1 MDVFF
6 LLTVNLFNIRQK
18 TMYKKNL
25 KFLVMSK
32 DMAKSLVAAALMVAF
47 STPVAANT
55 ATGSRSA
62 SGAFSKQADGIV
74 MRTGADGSNNWG
86 AMQGVKGLEDLI
98 GKTEAEI
105 KNAALTPGSTLSD
118 AEPDKVFFLYNV
130 KTGKFLN
137 AGGYW
142 GTHVSLKDYPLS
154 LWAET
159 HTYKLPSSSTT
170 QTLIDFIQNMET
182 GQGKY
187 LGWVGKDGGTGTDDG
202 VFIDRHQDENTHY
215 GWVFEP
221 LKNDTQNTY
230 KIYTYATNKPYSTL
244 IAKSTKY
251 YLCANGDETDQ
262 DKNCGAFSESYIE
275 SKNYDA
281 YSTWRVL
288 SMKQIYDLITEQSS
302 DNMTSALDLS
312 YRLDCPGF
320 SRGDKD
326 IKEKWKLSTFATG
339 TNATG
344 TKGGWRFGLEKLH
357 NTEKTLTGSGGS
369 GESTDLDKYDF
380 NGLSS
385 SNPYTFDKI
394 TYTGKEDYERRL
406 GKYFCA
412 DAKNLRGVI
421 YQDVD
426 IKAPGSYIIE
436 CKGYSTTKKAKI
448 FATWLD
454 KEGKEDKASLHQN
467 VLNQVSYMPK
477 TEQVLLHVNEQNMD
491 YAGKN
496 FYGQRKYINTVLVQ
510 VPDIT
515 PKPSDGNYGTIR
527 FGLIIGDN
535 QDDTDVHDV
544 KNEWTVFDD
553 FRLLYASD
561 DNGVD
566 LILDEDRDNLSY
578 LKDCDITYKNRVLH
592 LNKTFTKDK
601 WNSFVLPVSLKR
613 DQFRQA
619 FGANARLAKLSG
631 LTSSEI
637 QFKTIDM
644 DGMADNVDVLDAY
657 TPYIIFP
664 TKIHDT
670 DKTKVSPAYKA
681 SLTKRNGESTPVVIK
696 ANHYDIPN
704 VTFKTDDANKNDLS
718 QMNTDTWVSD
728 VTTTV
733 ENSNGSMK
741 AYGTFARTFGQ
752 NVTQN
757 VTDEKAD
764 DYGVYKFTDHYIIS
778 KRDDLKGS
786 YFFDKGNLYYSS
798 ERVRGLR
805 GFSCWFK
812 PVNSSSATTKLNLY
826 IDGVANG
833 TTGIDD
839 VAFGDEEPIGKAAK
853 GIYNMNGQLVSNGSD
868 TTNLP
873 AGMYI
878 VNGKKCV
885 VK

>member
-1 MDVFF
+1 
-6 LLTVNLFNIRQK
+6 
-18 TMYKKNL
+18 
-25 KFLVMSK
+25 MSK

-74 MRTGADGSNNWG
+74 MPTAADGSNNFG
-86 AMQGVKGLEDLI
+86 AMQGVKGLEDLK
-98 GKTEAEI
+98 GKTEAQI
-105 KNAALTPGSTLSD
+105 INAAVTSDEGLSD
-118 AEPDKVFFLYNV
+118 ADPTKVFFLYNV

-154 LWAET
+154 LWAKKNN
-159 HTYKLPSSSTT
+159 YKLPSSSTT
-170 QTLIDFIQNMET
+170 QTLIDFIQNLET

-230 KIYTYATNKPYSTL
+230 KIYTYATKKPYSTL

-275 SKNYDA
+275 SNNYDA

-326 IKEKWKLSTFATG
+326 ITVWNVSNFPK
-339 TNATG
+339 G
-344 TKGGWRFGLEKLH
+344 TKGGWRFGLEKLY
-357 NTEKTLTGSGGS
+357 NTDNTLTGSG
-369 GESTDLDKYDF
+369 ESTELDKYDF

-385 SNPYTFDKI
+385 STPYTFEKSEYKDK
-394 TYTGKEDYERRL
+394 DNYERHL

-421 YQDVD
+421 YQDVV

-436 CKGYSTTKKAKI
+436 CKGYSTTPKAKI
-448 FATWLD
+448 FASWFD
-454 KEGKEDKASLHQN
+454 KKGGTEDKALLHQN
-467 VLNQVSYMPK
+467 VFNQVSYMSK
-477 TEQVLLHVNEQNMD
+477 AEQEKLHVSEQNMD

-510 VPDIT
+510 VPDT
-515 PKPSDGNYGTIR
+515 KKQSDGNYGIIR
-527 FGLIIGDN
+527 FGLIIGDDQN
-535 QDDTDVHDV
+535 DTKVDAAA
-544 KNEWTVFDD
+544 NEWTVFDD

-561 DNGVD
+561 DNGTD
-566 LILDEDRDNLSY
+566 LILDEDRDNLDY
-578 LKDCDITYKNRVLH
+578 LVNCSNTYKNTVLH
-592 LNKTFTKDK
+592 LNKTFKKDK

-619 FGANARLAKLSG
+619 FGANARLAKLHA

-637 QFKTIDM
+637 QFQTVDM
-644 DGMADNVDVLDAY
+644 DVNDNAVVLDAY

-664 TKIHDT
+664 TKIHT
-670 DKTKVSPAYKA
+670 DETKASPAYKA
-681 SLTKRNGESTPVVIK
+681 TLRSTNGESGKEEVLIK

-704 VTFKTDDANKNDLS
+704 VTFKTNNENKNDLS
-718 QMNTDTWVSD
+718 QMDTKTWVSN
-728 VTTTV
+728 VTTEV
-733 ENSNGSMK
+733 ANSNGTMK

-752 NVTQN
+752 KATQN
-757 VTDEKAD
+757 VTDEKAA
-764 DYGVYKFTDHYIIS
+764 DYGVYKFDDRNIIS
-778 KRDDLKGS
+778 GRDDLKDCF
-786 YFFDKGNLYYSS
+786 FFDNGNLYCSH
-798 ERVRGLR
+798 ERKRGLR

-812 PVNSSSATTKLNLY
+812 PVNGSSGTGTKLNLY

-839 VAFGDEEPIGKAAK
+839 VAFGDEEPTGKAAK

>member
-1 MDVFF
+1 MCFPSNCEF
-6 LLTVNLFNIRQK
+6 IQHKTK

-74 MRTGADGSNNWG
+74 MRTDDGSNGSNNALGG
-86 AMQGVKGLEDLI
+86 AIGIEYLE

-105 KNAALTPGSTLSD
+105 KAAAVTSDTNLSD
-118 AEPDKVFFLYNV
+118 VDQNKVFFLYNV

-154 LWAET
+154 LWAKT
-159 HTYKLPSSSTT
+159 NTYGT
-170 QTLIDFIQNMET
+170 QTLIDFIQNLET
-182 GQGKY
+182 GVGQY
-187 LGWVGKDGGTGTDDG
+187 LGWMRGSDTDEG
-202 VFIDRHQDENTHY
+202 VFIDRKQDEVTHY
-215 GWVFEP
+215 GWGFEP
-221 LKNDTQNTY
+221 LKNDEKNTY
-230 KIYTYATNKPYSTL
+230 KIYTYVKNRPFSKA
-244 IAKSTKY
+244 TKY
-251 YLCANGDETDQ
+251 YLCANKGDIDQ
-262 DKNCGAFSESYIE
+262 DKNCEAFNESYIKTE
-275 SKNYDA
+275 NLTGYD
-281 YSTWRVL
+281 TWRVL
-288 SMKQIYDLITEQSS
+288 TMKQISDLLEENS
-302 DNMTSALDLS
+302 DYMTSALDLS

-326 IKEKWKLSTFATG
+326 IQKWKVSNFYTG
-339 TNATG
+339 TNG
-344 TKGGWRFGLEKLH
+344 EWRFGLEKLY
-357 NTEKTLTGSGGS
+357 NTHKTLTGT
-369 GESTDLDKYDF
+369 GESTKLNEYDK
-380 NGLSS
+380 NNLSS
-385 SNPYTFDKI
+385 STPYTFDGN
-394 TYTGKEDYERRL
+394 TYTELENYQRHL

-412 DAKNLRGVI
+412 DVKNMRGVI
-421 YQDVD
+421 YQDVV
-426 IKAPGSYIIE
+426 IKAPGSYLIE
-436 CKGYSTTKKAKI
+436 CKGYSTTTKAKI
-448 FATWLD
+448 FASWLD
-454 KEGKEDKASLHQN
+454 KDGNEDKALLHQN
-467 VLNQVSYMPK
+467 TLNQVSYMSK
-477 TEQVLLHVNEQNMD
+477 AEQDALHVSEQNMD

-510 VPDIT
+510 VPDPEI
-515 PKPSDGNYGTIR
+515 KPSDGNYGTIR
-527 FGLIIGDN
+527 FGLIIGDDQN
-535 QDDTDVHDV
+535 DKTVNEAD
-544 KNEWTVFDD
+544 KEWTVFDD
-553 FRLLYASD
+553 FRLLYAS
-561 DNGVD
+561 NEKSAD

-578 LKDCDITYKNRVLH
+578 LKDCSNTYKNTVLH

-619 FGANARLAKLSG
+619 FGANARLAKLHD

-637 QFKTIDM
+637 QFQTINM
-644 DGMADNVDVLDAY
+644 DAMTNNDVVLEAY

-664 TKIHDT
+664 TKIHT
-670 DKTKVSPAYKA
+670 DEAKASPAYKA
-681 SLTKRNGESTPVVIK
+681 SLTKTNGESKMQDVVIK

-704 VTFKTDDANKNDLS
+704 VTMAIGDNNQNDLTK
-718 QMNTDTWVSD
+718 MNTDTWVSD

-733 ENSNGSMK
+733 GNSNGSMV

-752 NVTQN
+752 KATQN
-757 VTDEKAD
+757 VTDEKAA
-764 DYGVYKFTDHYIIS
+764 DYGVYKFDDRKIIS
-778 KRDDLKGS
+778 GRDDLMYS
-786 YFFDKGNLYYSS
+786 YFFDQGNLYYSS
-798 ERVRGLR
+798 KRVRGLR

-833 TTGIDD
+833 TTGIDE
-839 VAFGDEEPIGKAAK
+839 VAFGDEEPTGKAAK

-885 VK
+885 VR

>member
-74 MRTGADGSNNWG
+74 MPTAADGTNGSKASG
-86 AMQGVKGLEDLI
+86 GLVGLEFLK
-98 GKTEAEI
+98 GKTEDEI
-105 KNAALTPGSTLSD
+105 KKAALKPGSKLND
-118 AEPDKVFFLYNV
+118 DYPDKVFFLYNV
-130 KTGKFLN
+130 KTRKFLN

-154 LWAET
+154 LWAKT
-159 HTYKLPSSSTT
+159 KTYNFKTGIFSTT
-170 QTLIDFIQNMET
+170 PQTLIDFIQNLET
-182 GQGKY
+182 GVGHY
-187 LGWVGKDGGTGTDDG
+187 LGWMSGSDTDEG
-202 VFIDRHQDENTHY
+202 VFIDRKQDEDTHY
-215 GWVFEP
+215 GWFFE
-221 LKNDTQNTY
+221 LQNDGKNTY
-230 KIYTYATNKPYSTL
+230 KIYTYATDSPSSST
-244 IAKSTKY
+244 TKY

-262 DKNCGAFSESYIE
+262 DKNCGAFSESYIKDK
-275 SKNYDA
+275 KNNLEGYD
-281 YSTWRVL
+281 TWRVL
-288 SMKQIYDLITEQSS
+288 SMKQISDLLKENS
-302 DNMTSALDLS
+302 DYMTSALDLS

-326 IKEKWKLSTFATG
+326 ITIWTVKNFATG
-339 TNATG
+339 TNG
-344 TKGGWRFGLEKLH
+344 EWRFGLEKLYNTH
-357 NTEKTLTGSGGS
+357 NTLTGT
-369 GESTDLDKYDF
+369 GESTKLNEYDK
-380 NGLSS
+380 NNLSS
-385 SNPYTFDKI
+385 STPYTFDGK
-394 TYTGKEDYERRL
+394 TYTELENYQRHL

-412 DAKNLRGVI
+412 DVKNMRGVI
-421 YQDVD
+421 YQDVV
-426 IKAPGSYIIE
+426 IKAPGSYLIE
-436 CKGYSTTKKAKI
+436 CKGYSTTTKAKI
-448 FATWLD
+448 FASWFD
-454 KEGKEDKASLHQN
+454 KDGKNEDKSLMHQN
-467 VLNQVSYMPK
+467 VLNQVSYMSK
-477 TEQVLLHVNEQNMD
+477 AEQEELHVSEQNMD

-496 FYGQRKYINTVLVQ
+496 FYGKRKYINTVLIQ
-510 VPDIT
+510 VPKT
-515 PKPSDGNYGTIR
+515 KEQADGSYGKIR
-527 FGLIIGDN
+527 FGLIIGNN
-535 QDDTDVHDV
+535 QNDKTVDAD
-544 KNEWTVFDD
+544 NEWTVFDD
-553 FRLLYASD
+553 FRLLYASND
-561 DNGVD
+561 KGKD
-566 LILDEDRDNLSY
+566 LILDEDRDNLDY
-578 LKDCDITYKNRVLH
+578 LKDCSSNTYKNTVLH

-637 QFKTIDM
+637 QFQTVDM
-644 DGMADNVDVLDAY
+644 DKNDNAEVLSAY

-681 SLTKRNGESTPVVIK
+681 TLTKTNGEQQEVVIK

-704 VTFKTDDANKNDLS
+704 VTFKTNNENKNDLS
-718 QMNTDTWVSD
+718 QMDTKTWVSN
-728 VTTTV
+728 VTTEV
-733 ENSNGSMK
+733 ANSNGTMK
-741 AYGTFARTFGQ
+741 AYGTFARTFGTKA
-752 NVTQN
+752 TQ
-757 VTDEKAD
+757 DEN
-764 DYGVYKFTDHYIIS
+764 GVYHFNDNYDIIEG
-778 KRDDLKGS
+778 RDNLKGC

-798 ERVRGLR
+798 ERKRGLR

-812 PVNSSSATTKLNLY
+812 PVNSSELTKLNLY

-833 TTGIDD
+833 TTGIDE
-839 VAFGDEEPIGKAAK
+839 VAFGDEEPTGKAAK

-885 VK
+885 VR

>member
-1 MDVFF
+1 
-6 LLTVNLFNIRQK
+6 
-18 TMYKKNL
+18 
-25 KFLVMSK
+25 MSK

-47 STPVAANT
+47 TTPVAANT

-74 MRTGADGSNNWG
+74 MRTGADGTDILG
-86 AMQGVKGLEDLI
+86 GMQGAIGIEYLDGMSEDYIKGAV
-98 GKTEAEI
+98 T
-105 KNAALTPGSTLSD
+105 TGSTLSD
-118 AEPDKVFFLYNV
+118 ADPDKVFFLYNV

-154 LWAET
+154 LWVKT
-159 HTYKLPSSSTT
+159 NTYRFFTGSIRYTT
-170 QTLIDFIQNMET
+170 QTLIDFIQNLET
-182 GQGKY
+182 GQGQY
-187 LGWVGKDGGTGTDDG
+187 LGWMNGSNPNTDNG
-202 VFIDRHQDENTHY
+202 VFIDRNQNESTHY

-221 LKNDTQNTY
+221 QNDGKNTY
-230 KIYTYATNKPYSTL
+230 KIYTYAT
-244 IAKSTKY
+244 KSPSSSDTPY
-251 YLCANGDETDQ
+251 YLCANGAETDQ
-262 DKNCGAFSESYIE
+262 DKNCGAFSDSYITTNKLDE
-275 SKNYDA
+275 

-288 SMKQIYDLITEQSS
+288 TMKQISDLLEANS
-302 DNMTSALDLS
+302 DYMTSALDLS

-326 IKEKWKLSTFATG
+326 ITKWKVSTF
-339 TNATG
+339 ATG
-344 TKGGWRFGLEKLH
+344 TKGGWRFGLDKLH
-357 NTEKTLTGSGGS
+357 NTHKTLTGS
-369 GESTDLDKYDF
+369 GESTDLDNFDVTD
-380 NGLSS
+380 LSS
-385 SNPYTFDKI
+385 SYIFDGREYKNQ
-394 TYTGKEDYERRL
+394 KADYERHL

-412 DAKNLRGVI
+412 DAKNMRCVI
-421 YQDVD
+421 YQDVV
-426 IKAPGSYIIE
+426 IKAPGSYLIE
-436 CKGYSTTKKAKI
+436 CKGYSTTPKAKI
-448 FATWLD
+448 FASWFD
-454 KEGKEDKASLHQN
+454 KDGKNEDKSLMHQN
-467 VLNQVSYMPK
+467 VLNQVSYMSK
-477 TEQVLLHVNEQNMD
+477 AEQEELHVSEQNMD

-496 FYGQRKYINTVLVQ
+496 FYGKRKYINTVLIQ
-510 VPDIT
+510 VPKDKIQ
-515 PKPSDGNYGTIR
+515 SDGSYGTIR
-527 FGLIIGDN
+527 FGLIIGADQN
-535 QDDTDVHDV
+535 DTKVDAA
-544 KNEWTVFDD
+544 NEWTVFDD

-561 DNGVD
+561 DKSAD
-566 LILDEDRDNLSY
+566 LILDEDRDNLDY
-578 LKDCDITYKNRVLH
+578 LKDCSSNTYKNTVLH

-637 QFKTIDM
+637 QFQTVDM
-644 DGMADNVDVLDAY
+644 DKNDNAEVLSAY

-681 SLTKRNGESTPVVIK
+681 TLTKTNGKQQDVVIK

-704 VTFKTDDANKNDLS
+704 VTFKTNNENKNDLS
-718 QMNTDTWVSD
+718 KMHTDTWVSD

-733 ENSNGSMK
+733 GNSNGSMK
-741 AYGTFARTFGQ
+741 AYGTFARTFGTSH
-752 NVTQN
+752 TQN
-757 VTDEKAD
+757 TTNADAD
-764 DYGVYKFTDHYIIS
+764 DYGVYKFDDRKIIS
-778 KRDDLKGS
+778 GRDDLIGS
-786 YFFDKGNLYYSS
+786 YFFDQGNLYYSS
-798 ERVRGLR
+798 KNRVRGLR

-812 PVNSSSATTKLNLY
+812 PVNSSEPTKLNLY

-833 TTGIDD
+833 TTGIDE
-839 VAFGDEEPIGKAAK
+839 VAFGDEEPTGKAAK

-885 VK
+885 VR

>member
-1 MDVFF
+1 MNWMYFS
-6 LLTVNLFNIRQK
+6 TPTANLFNIKQK

-25 KFLVMSK
+25 KFWVMSK

-74 MRTGADGSNNWG
+74 MRTGAGGSDIVG
-86 AMQGVKGLEDLI
+86 GMQGVKGLEDLV
-98 GKTEAEI
+98 GKTEDEI
-105 KNAALTPGSTLSD
+105 KKAALEPDEGLSD
-118 AEPDKVFFLYNV
+118 ADQNKVFFLYNV

-154 LWAET
+154 LWAEKN
-159 HTYKLPSSSTT
+159 TYKFYGTFTYTS
-170 QTLIDFIQNMET
+170 QTLIDFKQNMET
-182 GQGKY
+182 GQGQY
-187 LGWVGKDGGTGTDDG
+187 LGWMDGATDLDDG
-202 VFIDRHQDENTHY
+202 VFIDRNLTDGTHY
-215 GWVFEP
+215 GWVFE
-221 LKNDTQNTY
+221 LQDVKQNTY
-230 KIYTYATNKPYSTL
+230 KIYTYATNKPKSS
-244 IAKSTKY
+244 STKY

-262 DKNCGAFSESYIE
+262 DKNCGAFDLQNNNKLE
-275 SKNYDA
+275 A

-302 DNMTSALDLS
+302 DYMTSALDLS

-326 IKEKWKLSTFATG
+326 ITVWNVSNFATG
-339 TNATG
+339 TN
-344 TKGGWRFGLEKLH
+344 GGWRFGLEKLH
-357 NTEKTLTGSGGS
+357 NTHKKLTGSG
-369 GESTDLDKYDF
+369 ELDNYDVTDLK
-380 NGLSS
+380 SS
-385 SNPYTFDKI
+385 YTFDGREYKNQ
-394 TYTGKEDYERRL
+394 KEDYERHL

-421 YQDVD
+421 YQDVV

-436 CKGYSTTKKAKI
+436 CKGYSTTTKAKI
-448 FATWLD
+448 FASWFD
-454 KEGKEDKASLHQN
+454 KKGGTEDKALLHQN
-467 VLNQVSYMPK
+467 VLNQVSYMSK
-477 TEQVLLHVNEQNMD
+477 AEQDLLHVSEQNMD

-510 VPDIT
+510 VPKDKIQ
-515 PKPSDGNYGTIR
+515 PDGSYGTIR
-527 FGLIIGDN
+527 FGLIIGKD
-535 QDDTDVHDV
+535 QYDTSVDIV

-561 DNGVD
+561 DNGTD

-578 LKDCDITYKNRVLH
+578 LKYCDNTYKNTVLH
-592 LNKTFTKDK
+592 LNKTFVRDK
-601 WNSFVLPVSLKR
+601 WNSFVLPVELNR

-619 FGANARLAKLSG
+619 FGANARLAKLHA

-637 QFKTIDM
+637 QFQTVDM
-644 DGMADNVDVLDAY
+644 DVNDNAVVLDAY

-664 TKIHDT
+664 TKIHT
-670 DKTKVSPAYKA
+670 DETKASPAYKA
-681 SLTKRNGESTPVVIK
+681 TLRSTNGESGKEEVLIK

-704 VTFKTDDANKNDLS
+704 VTFKTNSANVNDLTN
-718 QMNTDTWVSD
+718 MNTDTWVS
-728 VTTTV
+728 TTKGYSTD
-733 ENSNGSMK
+733 GSMV
-741 AYGTFARTFGQ
+741 AYGTFARTFGT
-752 NVTQN
+752 NATQ
-757 VTDEKAD
+757 DEN
-764 DYGVYKFTDHYIIS
+764 GVYNFNNNYDIIGG
-778 KRDDLKGS
+778 RDNLIGC
-786 YFFDKGNLYYSS
+786 YFFDRGNLYYSS
-798 ERVRGLR
+798 KDRVRGLR

-812 PVNSSSATTKLNLY
+812 PVDSSEHTKLNLY

-833 TTGIDD
+833 TTGIDE
-839 VAFGDEEPIGKAAK
+839 VAFGDEEPTGKATK

-885 VK
+885 VR

>member
-1 MDVFF
+1 
-6 LLTVNLFNIRQK
+6 
-18 TMYKKNL
+18 MYKKNL

-62 SGAFSKQADGIV
+62 SGAFSKQTDGIV
-74 MRTGADGSNNWG
+74 MPTGTDGSNGSNN
-86 AMQGVKGLEDLI
+86 ALGLEYLPGI
-98 GKTEAEI
+98 AEEDI
-105 KNAALTPGSTLSD
+105 KKAAVTSDEGLSD
-118 AEPDKVFFLYNV
+118 ADPTKVFFLYNV

-154 LWAET
+154 LWAKKNN
-159 HTYKLPSSSTT
+159 YKLPSSSTT
-170 QTLIDFIQNMET
+170 QTLIDFIQNLET

-202 VFIDRHQDENTHY
+202 VFIDRLQDENTHY

-230 KIYTYATNKPYSTL
+230 KIYTYATKKPYSTL

-275 SKNYDA
+275 SNNYDA

-326 IKEKWKLSTFATG
+326 ITVWNVSNFPK
-339 TNATG
+339 G
-344 TKGGWRFGLEKLH
+344 TKGGWRFGLEKLY
-357 NTEKTLTGSGGS
+357 NTDNTLTGSG
-369 GESTDLDKYDF
+369 ESTELDKYDF

-385 SNPYTFDKI
+385 STPYTFEKSEYKDK
-394 TYTGKEDYERRL
+394 DNYERHL

-412 DAKNLRGVI
+412 DVKNKRGVI
-421 YQDVD
+421 YQDVV

-436 CKGYSTTKKAKI
+436 CKGYSTTPKAKI
-448 FATWLD
+448 FASWFD
-454 KEGKEDKASLHQN
+454 KKGGTEDKALLHQN
-467 VLNQVSYMPK
+467 VFNQVSYMSK
-477 TEQVLLHVNEQNMD
+477 AEQEKLHVSEQNMD

-510 VPDIT
+510 VPDT
-515 PKPSDGNYGTIR
+515 KKQSDGNYGIIR
-527 FGLIIGDN
+527 FGLIIGDDQN
-535 QDDTDVHDV
+535 DTKVDAAD
-544 KNEWTVFDD
+544 KEWTVFDD

-561 DNGVD
+561 DKSAD
-566 LILDEDRDNLSY
+566 LILDEDRDNLDY
-578 LKDCDITYKNRVLH
+578 LKDCSNTYKNTVLH
-592 LNKTFTKDK
+592 LNKTFTKEK

-637 QFKTIDM
+637 QFETVNM
-644 DGMADNVDVLDAY
+644 DAMTDNGEVLSAY

-664 TKIHDT
+664 TKIHT
-670 DKTKVSPAYKA
+670 DNTKASPAYKA
-681 SLTKRNGESTPVVIK
+681 TLRYRNAPSETQDVVVK

-704 VTFKTDDANKNDLS
+704 VTFKTNSANENDLS
-718 QMNTDTWVSD
+718 EMNTDDKTWTMKKVFS
-728 VTTTV
+728 VTGDGTM
-733 ENSNGSMK
+733 E
-741 AYGTFARTFGQ
+741 AHGTFARTFGTSH
-752 NVTQN
+752 TQN
-757 VTDEKAD
+757 TTNAD
-764 DYGVYKFTDHYIIS
+764 AADYGVYKFDDRDIIS
-778 KRDDLKGS
+778 GRDDLKGS

-798 ERVRGLR
+798 KRVRGLR

-812 PVNSSSATTKLNLY
+812 PVASSVSNKLNLY

-839 VAFGDEEPIGKAAK
+839 VAFGDEEPTGKAAK

>member
-1 MDVFF
+1 
-6 LLTVNLFNIRQK
+6 
-18 TMYKKNL
+18 
-25 KFLVMSK
+25 MSK

-62 SGAFSKQADGIV
+62 SGAFSKQDDGIV
-74 MRTGADGSNNWG
+74 MPTAADGSNNFG
-86 AMQGVKGLEDLI
+86 AIQGVKGLEDLK
-98 GKTEAEI
+98 GKTVEEI
-105 KNAALTPGSTLSD
+105 KNAALEPDEGLSD
-118 AEPDKVFFLYNV
+118 ADQNKVFFLYNV

-154 LWAET
+154 LWAVKNTKTNQIEF
-159 HTYKLPSSSTT
+159 K
-170 QTLIDFIQNMET
+170 QNMET
-182 GQGKY
+182 GQGQY
-187 LGWVGKDGGTGTDDG
+187 LGWMDGSKDYDDG
-202 VFIDRHQDENTHY
+202 VFIDRNLTDGTHY
-215 GWVFEP
+215 GWGFE
-221 LKNDTQNTY
+221 LQDNGKYTY
-230 KIYTYATNKPYSTL
+230 KIYTYKKNRPISS
-244 IAKSTKY
+244 STKY
-251 YLCANGDETDQ
+251 YLCANGDDTDQ
-262 DKNCGAFSESYIE
+262 DKNCEAYSDADIKK
-275 SKNYDA
+275 KNIGD

-288 SMKQIYDLITEQSS
+288 SMQQIYDLITTQSS

-326 IKEKWKLSTFATG
+326 ITVWKVSNFPK
-339 TNATG
+339 G
-344 TKGGWRFGLEKLH
+344 TKGGWRFGLEHLY
-357 NTEKTLTGSGGS
+357 NTDNTLTGSG
-369 GESTDLDKYDF
+369 ESSELHKYDV
-380 NGLSS
+380 NNLSS
-385 SNPYTFDKI
+385 SNYTFEGTKYTDK
-394 TYTGKEDYERRL
+394 DNYERHL

-412 DAKNLRGVI
+412 DVKNKRGVI
-421 YQDVD
+421 YQDVV

-436 CKGYSTTKKAKI
+436 CKGYSTTTKAKI
-448 FATWLD
+448 FASWFD
-454 KEGKEDKASLHQN
+454 KDGKNEDKSLMHQN
-467 VLNQVSYMPK
+467 VLNQVSYMSK
-477 TEQVLLHVNEQNMD
+477 AEQEELHVSEQNMD

-496 FYGQRKYINTVLVQ
+496 FYGKRKYINTVLIQ
-510 VPDIT
+510 VPET
-515 PKPSDGNYGTIR
+515 KKQADGSYGKIR
-527 FGLIIGDN
+527 FGLIIGDDQN
-535 QDDTDVHDV
+535 DTKVDAA
-544 KNEWTVFDD
+544 NEWTVFDD

-561 DNGVD
+561 DKSAD
-566 LILDEDRDNLSY
+566 LILDEDRDNLDY
-578 LKDCDITYKNRVLH
+578 LKDCSNTYKNTVLH

-637 QFKTIDM
+637 QFQTVNMDAPDM
-644 DGMADNVDVLDAY
+644 TDNAEVLTAY

-664 TKIHDT
+664 TKIHT
-670 DKTKVSPAYKA
+670 DNTKASPAYKA
-681 SLTKRNGESTPVVIK
+681 TLRYRNAPSETQDVVVK

-704 VTFKTDDANKNDLS
+704 VTFNTNSANENDLS
-718 QMNTDTWVSD
+718 NMNTDDKTWTMKKVFS
-728 VTTTV
+728 VTGDGTM
-733 ENSNGSMK
+733 E
-741 AYGTFARTFGQ
+741 AHGTFARTFGQ
-752 NVTQN
+752 DVTQI
-757 VTDEKAD
+757 TDENDK
-764 DYGVYKFTDHYIIS
+764 DYGAYVFKDRKIIS
-778 KRDDLKGS
+778 GRDDLIGS

-798 ERVRGLR
+798 KRVRGLR

-812 PVNSSSATTKLNLY
+812 PVDNPSSVHKLNLY

-839 VAFGDEEPIGKAAK
+839 VAFGDEEPTGKAAK

-885 VK
+885 VR

>member
-1 MDVFF
+1 
-6 LLTVNLFNIRQK
+6 
-18 TMYKKNL
+18 MYKKNL

-74 MRTGADGSNNWG
+74 MRTAADGSNNFG
-86 AMQGVKGLEDLI
+86 AMQGVKGLEDLK
-98 GKTEAEI
+98 GKTEAQI
-105 KNAALTPGSTLSD
+105 INAAVTSDEGLSD
-118 AEPDKVFFLYNV
+118 ADPTKVFFLYNV

-154 LWAET
+154 LWAKKNN
-159 HTYKLPSSSTT
+159 YKLPSSSTT
-170 QTLIDFIQNMET
+170 QTLIDFIQNLET

-230 KIYTYATNKPYSTL
+230 KIYTYATKKPYSTS

-275 SKNYDA
+275 SNNYDA

-326 IKEKWKLSTFATG
+326 ITVWNVSNFPK
-339 TNATG
+339 G
-344 TKGGWRFGLEKLH
+344 TKGGWRFGLEKLY
-357 NTEKTLTGSGGS
+357 NTDNTLTGS
-369 GESTDLDKYDF
+369 GESTDLDNYDV
-380 NGLSS
+380 NGLKNS
-385 SNPYTFDKI
+385 PYTFEGTTYKDK
-394 TYTGKEDYERRL
+394 DNYERHL

-421 YQDVD
+421 YQDVV

-436 CKGYSTTKKAKI
+436 CKGYSTTTKAKI
-448 FATWLD
+448 FASWFD
-454 KEGKEDKASLHQN
+454 KDGENEDNSLMHQS
-467 VLNQVSYMPK
+467 VLNQVSYMSK
-477 TEQVLLHVNEQNMD
+477 AEQAELHVSEQNMD

-496 FYGQRKYINTVLVQ
+496 FYGKRKYINTVLVQ
-510 VPDIT
+510 VPDTKIQE
-515 PKPSDGNYGTIR
+515 DGSYGIIR
-527 FGLIIGDN
+527 FGLIIGDDQN
-535 QDDTDVHDV
+535 DTKVDAA
-544 KNEWTVFDD
+544 NEWTVFDD

-561 DNGVD
+561 DKSAD
-566 LILDEDRDNLSY
+566 LILDEDRDNLDY
-578 LKDCDITYKNRVLH
+578 LKDCSNTYKNTVLH

-637 QFKTIDM
+637 QFQTVNMDAPDM
-644 DGMADNVDVLDAY
+644 TDNAEVLTAY

-664 TKIHDT
+664 TKIHT
-670 DKTKVSPAYKA
+670 DNTKASPAYKA
-681 SLTKRNGESTPVVIK
+681 TLRYRNAPSETQDVVVK

-704 VTFKTDDANKNDLS
+704 VTFNTNSANENDLS
-718 QMNTDTWVSD
+718 NMNTDDKTWTMKKVFS
-728 VTTTV
+728 VTGDGTM
-733 ENSNGSMK
+733 E
-741 AYGTFARTFGQ
+741 AHGTFARTFGQ
-752 NVTQN
+752 DVTQN
-757 VTDEKAD
+757 VTDEKAV
-764 DYGVYKFTDHYIIS
+764 DYGVYEFNDHKIIDG
-778 KRDDLKGS
+778 RDNLIGC
-786 YFFDKGNLYYSS
+786 YFFDRGNLYYSS
-798 ERVRGLR
+798 KDRVRGLR

-812 PVNSSSATTKLNLY
+812 PVAPSSSANKLNLY

-839 VAFGDEEPIGKAAK
+839 VAFGDEEPTGKAAK

-885 VK
+885 VR

>member
-1 MDVFF
+1 
-6 LLTVNLFNIRQK
+6 
-18 TMYKKNL
+18 
-25 KFLVMSK
+25 MSK
-32 DMAKSLVAAALMVAF
+32 DMAKSLIAAALMVAF

-74 MRTGADGSNNWG
+74 MRTGADGSNGSNNALG
-86 AMQGVKGLEDLI
+86 AIGLEYLV
-98 GKTEAEI
+98 GKTEDQI
-105 KNAALTPGSTLSD
+105 KNAALKPGSELND
-118 AEPDKVFFLYNV
+118 NKPDEVFFLYNV

-159 HTYKLPSSSTT
+159 HDYKFSTGIFSSSIT
-170 QTLIDFIQNMET
+170 QTLIDFIQNLET
-182 GQGKY
+182 GQDKY

-202 VFIDRHQDENTHY
+202 VFIDRHQGEKTHC
-215 GWVFEP
+215 GWVFVP
-221 LKNDTQNTY
+221 LNDEQHTY
-230 KIYTYATNKPYSTL
+230 KIYTYATKTPSSSSKNP
-244 IAKSTKY
+244 STKY

-262 DKNCGAFSESYIE
+262 DKNCGAFSESYIKDK
-275 SKNYDA
+275 KNNLEGYD
-281 YSTWRVL
+281 TWRVL
-288 SMKQIYDLITEQSS
+288 SMKQISDLLAENS
-302 DNMTSALDLS
+302 DYMTSALDLS

-326 IKEKWKLSTFATG
+326 IKKWKVSTF
-339 TNATG
+339 ATG
-344 TKGGWRFGLEKLH
+344 TKGGWRFGLEHLH
-357 NTEKTLTGSGGS
+357 NKENTLKESADATELYDYDVKDLPSKTP
-369 GESTDLDKYDF
+369 Y
-380 NGLSS
+380 
-385 SNPYTFDKI
+385 YTFEGSEYKDK
-394 TYTGKEDYERRL
+394 DNYERHL

-421 YQDVD
+421 YQEVK

-454 KEGKEDKASLHQN
+454 KEGNEDNASLHQN
-467 VLNQVSYMPK
+467 VLNQVSDMPK
-477 TEQVLLHVNEQNMD
+477 LEQEALHVNEQNMD

-496 FYGQRKYINTVLVQ
+496 FYGKRKYINTVLVQ
-510 VPDIT
+510 VPEN
-515 PKPSDGNYGTIR
+515 KDGNYGTIR

-535 QDDTDVHDV
+535 KDDKDVDKAV
-544 KNEWTVFDD
+544 NEWTVFDD

-561 DNGVD
+561 DKSAD

-592 LNKTFTKDK
+592 LNKTFVQDK
-601 WNSFVLPVSLKR
+601 WNSFVLPVSLNSY
-613 DQFRQA
+613 QVRQA
-619 FGANARLAKLSG
+619 FGADTRLAKLSH

-637 QFKTIDM
+637 QFQTIDM
-644 DGMADNVDVLDAY
+644 DDPDNDPVLEAY

-664 TKIHDT
+664 SKIDT
-670 DKTKVSPAYKA
+670 NVSPAYTA
-681 SLTKRNGESTPVVIK
+681 SLSSTNGESKPQEVVIK

-704 VTFKTDDANKNDLS
+704 VTFKTNDENKNDLS
-718 QMNTDTWVSD
+718 KMDSKWVST
-728 VTTTV
+728 VTTKVKGTD
-733 ENSNGSMK
+733 GSME
-741 AYGTFARTFGQ
+741 AYGTFARTFGTAA
-752 NVTQN
+752 TQDKN
-757 VTDEKAD
+757 
-764 DYGVYKFTDHYIIS
+764 GVYNFNNNYDIIGG
-778 KRDDLKGS
+778 RDNLIGC
-786 YFFDKGNLYYSS
+786 YFFDKGNLYRSDS
-798 ERVRGLR
+798 RPRGLR

-812 PVNSSSATTKLNLY
+812 PVNGSSGTGTKVNLY

-833 TTGIDD
+833 TTGIDE
-839 VAFGDEEPIGKAAK
+839 VAFGDEEPTGKATK

-885 VK
+885 VR

>member
-1 MDVFF
+1 
-6 LLTVNLFNIRQK
+6 
-18 TMYKKNL
+18 
-25 KFLVMSK
+25 MSK

-55 ATGSRSA
+55 ATGSCSA
-62 SGAFSKQADGIV
+62 SGAFSKQDDGIV
-74 MRTGADGSNNWG
+74 MRTGADGSNNFG
-86 AMQGVKGLEDLI
+86 AMQGVKGLEDLV
-98 GKTEAEI
+98 GKTEDEI
-105 KNAALTPGSTLSD
+105 KNAALESGSTLSD
-118 AEPDKVFFLYNV
+118 ADPDKVFFLYNV

-154 LWAET
+154 LWAEK
-159 HTYKLPSSSTT
+159 HDYKLPSSSST
-170 QTLIDFIQNMET
+170 QTLIDFIQNLET
-182 GQGKY
+182 GQDKY

-202 VFIDRHQDENTHY
+202 VFIDRHQDESTHY

-230 KIYTYATNKPYSTL
+230 KIYTYAAKKPYSTL

-275 SKNYDA
+275 SNNYDA

-326 IKEKWKLSTFATG
+326 ITVWKVRNFSTG
-339 TNATG
+339 TN
-344 TKGGWRFGLEKLH
+344 GGWRFGLEKLYNTH
-357 NTEKTLTGSGGS
+357 NTLTET
-369 GESTDLDKYDF
+369 GESSLDKYDK
-380 NGLSS
+380 NNLSS
-385 SNPYTFDKI
+385 STPYTFDDK
-394 TYTGKEDYERRL
+394 TYTELENYQRHL

-421 YQDVD
+421 YQDVV

-436 CKGYSTTKKAKI
+436 CKGYSTTTKAKI

-454 KEGKEDKASLHQN
+454 KEGKEDKAFLHQN
-467 VLNQVSYMPK
+467 VLNQVSYMSK
-477 TEQVLLHVNEQNMD
+477 TEQEKLHVSEQNMD

-496 FYGQRKYINTVLVQ
+496 FYGKRKYINTVLVQ
-510 VPDIT
+510 VPEPKI
-515 PKPSDGNYGTIR
+515 KPSDGNYGTIR

-535 QDDTDVHDV
+535 QNDQTVNEAD
-544 KNEWTVFDD
+544 KEWTVFDD

-561 DNGVD
+561 DKGTD
-566 LILDEDRDNLSY
+566 LILDEDRADLSY
-578 LKDCDITYKNRVLH
+578 LKDCSNTYKNTVLH

-601 WNSFVLPVSLKR
+601 WNSFVLPVDLKR

-619 FGANARLAKLSG
+619 FGANARLAVLSN
-631 LTSSEI
+631 LTKSEI

-644 DGMADNVDVLDAY
+644 DATKNDTVLRAY

-664 TKIHDT
+664 TKIHT
-670 DKTKVSPAYKA
+670 DNTKVSPAYKA
-681 SLTKRNGESTPVVIK
+681 TLRSTKGESGKEEVVVK

-704 VTFKTDDANKNDLS
+704 VTFKTNSANENDLS
-718 QMNTDTWVSD
+718 NMKTDTWVSN
-728 VTTTV
+728 VTTKVKGTD
-733 ENSNGSMK
+733 GSME
-741 AYGTFARTFGQ
+741 AYGTFARTFGTSH
-752 NVTQN
+752 TQN
-757 VTDEKAD
+757 TTNADAD
-764 DYGVYKFTDHYIIS
+764 DYGVYKFDDRDIIS
-778 KRDDLKGS
+778 GRDDLKGS

-798 ERVRGLR
+798 KNRERGLR

-812 PVNSSSATTKLNLY
+812 PVNSSEPTKLNLY

-833 TTGIDD
+833 TTGIDE
-839 VAFGDEEPIGKAAK
+839 VAFGDEEPTGKAAK

-885 VK
+885 VR

>member
-1 MDVFF
+1 
-6 LLTVNLFNIRQK
+6 
-18 TMYKKNL
+18 MYKKNL

-55 ATGSRSA
+55 ATGSHTA
-62 SGAFSKQADGIV
+62 SVAFSKQADGIV
-74 MRTGADGSNNWG
+74 MPTDADGSNGSNASG
-86 AMQGVKGLEDLI
+86 GLVGLEFLK
-98 GKTEAEI
+98 GKTEDEI
-105 KNAALTPGSTLSD
+105 KNAALTPGSELND
-118 AEPDKVFFLYNV
+118 NKPDEVFFLYNV

-159 HTYKLPSSSTT
+159 NTYDT

-187 LGWVGKDGGTGTDDG
+187 LGWVDGATDPDDG
-202 VFIDRHQDENTHY
+202 VFIDRKQNETTHY
-215 GWVFEP
+215 GWVFVP
-221 LKNDTQNTY
+221 QNDGKNTY
-230 KIYTYATNKPYSTL
+230 KIYTYATNNPSSS
-244 IAKSTKY
+244 STKY

-262 DKNCGAFSESYIE
+262 DKNCEAYSDADIKE
-275 SKNYDA
+275 KNIGD

-288 SMKQIYDLITEQSS
+288 SMQQIYDLITEKSS

-326 IKEKWKLSTFATG
+326 ITVWNVSNFPKE
-339 TNATG
+339 
-344 TKGGWRFGLEKLH
+344 TKGGWRFGLEKLY
-357 NTEKTLTGSGGS
+357 NTDNTLTGSG
-369 GESTDLDKYDF
+369 ESTNLHNYDV
-380 NGLSS
+380 NNLSS
-385 SNPYTFDKI
+385 SNYTFEGTKYTDK
-394 TYTGKEDYERRL
+394 DNYERHL

-412 DAKNLRGVI
+412 DVKNQRGVI
-421 YQDVD
+421 YQDVV
-426 IKAPGSYIIE
+426 IKAPGSYLIE
-436 CKGYSTTKKAKI
+436 CKGYSTTTKAKI
-448 FATWLD
+448 FASWLD
-454 KEGKEDKASLHQN
+454 KDGNEDKALLHQN
-467 VLNQVSYMPK
+467 TLNQVSYMSK
-477 TEQVLLHVNEQNMD
+477 AEQDALHVSEQNMD

-496 FYGQRKYINTVLVQ
+496 FYGQRKYINTVLIQ
-510 VPDIT
+510 VPET
-515 PKPSDGNYGTIR
+515 KKQTDGSYGIIR
-527 FGLIIGDN
+527 FGVIIGDN
-535 QDDTDVHDV
+535 QDDQTVNEAD
-544 KNEWTVFDD
+544 KEWTVFDD

-561 DNGVD
+561 EKSAD

-578 LKDCDITYKNRVLH
+578 LKDCSNTYKNTVLH

-619 FGANARLAKLSG
+619 FGANARLAILSN

-637 QFKTIDM
+637 QFKTVDM
-644 DGMADNVDVLDAY
+644 DAPDMTDNAEVLTAY

-664 TKIHDT
+664 TKIHT
-670 DKTKVSPAYKA
+670 DNTKVSPAYKA
-681 SLTKRNGESTPVVIK
+681 TLTKTNGEQQDVVIK

-704 VTFKTDDANKNDLS
+704 VTFKTNNETKNDLS
-718 QMNTDTWVSD
+718 QMDTQKWVSN
-728 VTTTV
+728 VTKQVGGTD
-733 ENSNGSMK
+733 GSMV
-741 AYGTFARTFGQ
+741 AYGTFARTFGTRASQ
-752 NVTQN
+752 
-757 VTDEKAD
+757 DAD
-764 DYGVYKFTDHYIIS
+764 GVYKFDDRDIIS
-778 KRDDLKGS
+778 GRDDLKGS

-798 ERVRGLR
+798 KRVRGLR

-812 PVNSSSATTKLNLY
+812 PVDSSTPTNTKLNLY

-839 VAFGDEEPIGKAAK
+839 VAFGDEEPTGKAAK

-885 VK
+885 VR

>member
-1 MDVFF
+1 
-6 LLTVNLFNIRQK
+6 
-18 TMYKKNL
+18 MYKKNL

-74 MRTGADGSNNWG
+74 MRTDDGSNGSNNALGG
-86 AMQGVKGLEDLI
+86 AIGIEYLE

-105 KNAALTPGSTLSD
+105 KAAAVTSDTNLSD
-118 AEPDKVFFLYNV
+118 VDQNKVFFLYNV

-154 LWAET
+154 LWAKT
-159 HTYKLPSSSTT
+159 NTYGT
-170 QTLIDFIQNMET
+170 QTLIDFIQNLET
-182 GQGKY
+182 GVGQY
-187 LGWVGKDGGTGTDDG
+187 LGWMSGSDTDKG
-202 VFIDRHQDENTHY
+202 VFIDRKQNEDTHY

-221 LKNDTQNTY
+221 LNDGKNTY
-230 KIYTYATNKPYSTL
+230 KIYTYVKNWPFFKA
-244 IAKSTKY
+244 TKY
-251 YLCANGDETDQ
+251 YLCANKGDIDQ
-262 DKNCGAFSESYIE
+262 DKNCEAFNESYIKRE
-275 SKNYDA
+275 NLTGYD
-281 YSTWRVL
+281 TWRVL
-288 SMKQIYDLITEQSS
+288 TMKQISDLLEENS
-302 DNMTSALDLS
+302 DYMTSALDLS

-326 IKEKWKLSTFATG
+326 IQKWKVSNFYTG
-339 TNATG
+339 TNG
-344 TKGGWRFGLEKLH
+344 EWRFGLEKLY
-357 NTEKTLTGSGGS
+357 NTHKTLTGT
-369 GESTDLDKYDF
+369 GESTKLNEYEK
-380 NGLSS
+380 NNLSS
-385 SNPYTFDKI
+385 STPYTFDGT
-394 TYTGKEDYERRL
+394 TYTELGNYQRLL

-412 DAKNLRGVI
+412 DVKNMRGVI
-421 YQDVD
+421 YQDVE
-426 IKAPGSYIIE
+426 IKAPGSYLIE
-436 CKGYSTTKKAKI
+436 CKGYSTTPKAKI

-454 KEGKEDKASLHQN
+454 KEGKEDKTSLHQN
-467 VLNQVSYMPK
+467 VLNQVSYMSK
-477 TEQVLLHVNEQNMD
+477 AEQAELHVNEQNMD

-496 FYGQRKYINTVLVQ
+496 FYGKRKYINTVLVQ
-510 VPDIT
+510 VPDT
-515 PKPSDGNYGTIR
+515 KPSDGNYGTIR

-535 QDDTDVHDV
+535 RDDQTV
-544 KNEWTVFDD
+544 KEADKEWTVFDD

-561 DNGVD
+561 EKSAD

-578 LKDCDITYKNRVLH
+578 LKDCDNTYKNTVLH

-619 FGANARLAKLSG
+619 FGANARLAILSG

-637 QFKTIDM
+637 QFQTIDM
-644 DGMADNVDVLDAY
+644 DAPDMTDNAEVLTAY

-664 TKIHDT
+664 TTIHT
-670 DKTKVSPAYKA
+670 DNTKVSPAYKA
-681 SLTKRNGESTPVVIK
+681 TLRSTNTNSESGTQDVVVK

-704 VTFKTDDANKNDLS
+704 VTFKTNSDNKNDLTNMDLS
-718 QMNTDTWVSD
+718 TWTIKQMYS
-728 VTTTV
+728 VTGDGTMEV
-733 ENSNGSMK
+733 H
-741 AYGTFARTFGQ
+741 GTFARTFGQ
-752 NVTQN
+752 DVTQI
-757 VTDEKAD
+757 TDENDK
-764 DYGVYKFTDHYIIS
+764 DYGAYVFNDRKIIS
-778 KRDDLKGS
+778 GRDDLIGS

-798 ERVRGLR
+798 KRVRGLR

-812 PVNSSSATTKLNLY
+812 PVNSLAPTKLNLY

-833 TTGIDD
+833 TTGIDE
-839 VAFGDEEPIGKAAK
+839 VAFGDEEPTGKAAK

-885 VK
+885 VR

>member
-32 DMAKSLVAAALMVAF
+32 DMAKSLVAAALTVAF

-55 ATGSRSA
+55 ATGSHTA
-62 SGAFSKQADGIV
+62 SVAFSKQADGIV
-74 MRTGADGSNNWG
+74 MPTDADGSNGSNNALGG
-86 AMQGVKGLEDLI
+86 AIGIEYLE
-98 GKTEAEI
+98 GKTVAEI
-105 KNAALTPGSTLSD
+105 KAAAVTSDTNLSD
-118 AEPDKVFFLYNV
+118 ADPDKVFFLYNV

-154 LWAET
+154 LWAKT
-159 HTYKLPSSSTT
+159 NTYGT
-170 QTLIDFIQNMET
+170 QTLIDFIQNLET
-182 GQGKY
+182 GVGHY
-187 LGWVGKDGGTGTDDG
+187 LGWMSGSDTDEG
-202 VFIDRHQDENTHY
+202 VFIDRKQNEDTHY

-221 LKNDTQNTY
+221 QNDGKNTY
-230 KIYTYATNKPYSTL
+230 KIYTYATKNPSSS
-244 IAKSTKY
+244 STKY
-251 YLCANGDETDQ
+251 YLCAHGDETDQ
-262 DKNCGAFSESYIE
+262 DKNCGAFSESYIQTE
-275 SKNYDA
+275 KLTGYD
-281 YSTWRVL
+281 TWRVL
-288 SMKQIYDLITEQSS
+288 TMAQISALLEESS
-302 DNMTSALDLS
+302 DFMTSALDLS

-326 IKEKWKLSTFATG
+326 IQKWKVRNFSTG
-339 TNATG
+339 TNG
-344 TKGGWRFGLEKLH
+344 EWRFGLEKLYNTH
-357 NTEKTLTGSGGS
+357 NTLTGT
-369 GESTDLDKYDF
+369 GESTKLNEYDK
-380 NGLSS
+380 NNLSS
-385 SNPYTFDKI
+385 STPYTFYGT
-394 TYTGKEDYERRL
+394 TYTELGNYQRHL

-412 DAKNLRGVI
+412 DVKNMRGVI
-421 YQDVD
+421 YQDVE
-426 IKAPGSYIIE
+426 IKAPGSYLIE
-436 CKGYSTTKKAKI
+436 CKGYSTTNKAKI
-448 FATWLD
+448 FASWFD
-454 KEGKEDKASLHQN
+454 KKGGTEDKALLHQN
-467 VLNQVSYMPK
+467 VLNQVSYMSK
-477 TEQVLLHVNEQNMD
+477 AEQEELHVNKQNMD

-496 FYGQRKYINTVLVQ
+496 FYGKRKYINTVLIQ
-510 VPDIT
+510 VPKD
-515 PKPSDGNYGTIR
+515 KKQSENNYGVIR
-527 FGLIIGDN
+527 FGLIIGDDQN
-535 QDDTDVHDV
+535 DTKVDAAD
-544 KNEWTVFDD
+544 KEWTVFDD

-561 DNGVD
+561 ENGTD
-566 LILDEDRDNLSY
+566 LILDEDRDNLDY
-578 LKDCDITYKNRVLH
+578 LVNCSNTYKNTVLH
-592 LNKTFTKDK
+592 LNKTFKKDK

-619 FGANARLAKLSG
+619 FGANARLAILSG

-637 QFKTIDM
+637 QFQTVDM
-644 DGMADNVDVLDAY
+644 DAKTMTDNAVVLDAY

-664 TKIHDT
+664 TKIHT
-670 DKTKVSPAYKA
+670 DEAKASPAYKA
-681 SLTKRNGESTPVVIK
+681 TLSTTDGESKTQEVVIK

-718 QMNTDTWVSD
+718 NMNTDDKTW
-728 VTTTV
+728 TTKKMYSVGDGTM
-733 ENSNGSMK
+733 E
-741 AYGTFARTFGQ
+741 AHGTFVRTFGQ

-764 DYGVYKFTDHYIIS
+764 DYGVYKFDDRDIIS
-778 KRDDLKGS
+778 GRDNLKDS
-786 YFFDKGNLYYSS
+786 YFFDQGNLYYSS
-798 ERVRGLR
+798 KRVRGLR

-812 PVNSSSATTKLNLY
+812 PVDSSEPTKLNLY

-839 VAFGDEEPIGKAAK
+839 VAFGDEEPTGKAAK

-885 VK
+885 VR

>member
-1 MDVFF
+1 
-6 LLTVNLFNIRQK
+6 
-18 TMYKKNL
+18 
-25 KFLVMSK
+25 MSK

-62 SGAFSKQADGIV
+62 LGAFSKQADGIV
-74 MRTGADGSNNWG
+74 MPTDADGSNILRG
-86 AMQGVKGLEDLI
+86 MQGAIGIEYLDGMSEDYIKGAV
-98 GKTEAEI
+98 T
-105 KNAALTPGSTLSD
+105 TGSTLSD
-118 AEPDKVFFLYNV
+118 DDPDKVFFLYNV

-154 LWAET
+154 LWAKT
-159 HTYKLPSSSTT
+159 NDYKLKTGIFSSTS
-170 QTLIDFIQNMET
+170 QTLIDFIQNLET
-182 GQGKY
+182 GVGQY
-187 LGWVGKDGGTGTDDG
+187 LGWMSGSDTDEG
-202 VFIDRHQDENTHY
+202 VFIDRKQNEDTHY

-221 LKNDTQNTY
+221 QNDGKNTY
-230 KIYTYATNKPYSTL
+230 KIYTYATKKPS
-244 IAKSTKY
+244 SSDTKY
-251 YLCANGDETDQ
+251 YLCANKGDIDQ
-262 DKNCGAFSESYIE
+262 DKNCGAFSESDISNNSLE
-275 SKNYDA
+275 E

-288 SMKQIYDLITEQSS
+288 TMKQISDLLEANS
-302 DNMTSALDLS
+302 DFMTSALDLS

-326 IKEKWKLSTFATG
+326 IKKWKESSFPK
-339 TNATG
+339 G
-344 TKGGWRFGLEKLH
+344 TKGNWRFGLEKLH
-357 NTEKTLTGSGGS
+357 NTGNKLTES
-369 GESTDLDKYDF
+369 GESTGLNKFDVID
-380 NGLSS
+380 LSS
-385 SNPYTFDKI
+385 SYIFDGREYKNQ
-394 TYTGKEDYERRL
+394 KADYERRL

-412 DAKNLRGVI
+412 DAKNMRGVI
-421 YQDVD
+421 YQDVV

-436 CKGYSTTKKAKI
+436 CKGYSTTTKAKI
-448 FATWLD
+448 FASWFD
-454 KEGKEDKASLHQN
+454 KDGKNEDKHLMHQN
-467 VLNQVSYMPK
+467 VFNQVSYMS
-477 TEQVLLHVNEQNMD
+477 TAEQNTLHVNEQNMD

-496 FYGQRKYINTVLVQ
+496 FYGKRKYINTVLIQ
-510 VPDIT
+510 VPKSKEQT
-515 PKPSDGNYGTIR
+515 DGSYGIIR
-527 FGLIIGDN
+527 FGVIIGDN
-535 QDDTDVHDV
+535 QSDETVNEAD
-544 KNEWTVFDD
+544 KEWTVFDD
-553 FRLLYASD
+553 FRLLYAS
-561 DNGVD
+561 NERGTD
-566 LILDEDRDNLSY
+566 LILDEDRDNLDY
-578 LKDCDITYKNRVLH
+578 LKNCSYTYKNTVLH

-637 QFKTIDM
+637 QFETIDM
-644 DGMADNVDVLDAY
+644 DAMTDNGEVLKAY

-664 TKIHDT
+664 TKIHT
-670 DKTKVSPAYKA
+670 DNTKASPAYKA
-681 SLTKRNGESTPVVIK
+681 TLSTTDGESKTQEVVIK

-704 VTFKTDDANKNDLS
+704 VTFETNSANENDLS
-718 QMNTDTWVSD
+718 NMNTDDKTWTMKKVFS
-728 VTTTV
+728 VTGDGTM
-733 ENSNGSMK
+733 E
-741 AYGTFARTFGQ
+741 AHGTFARTFGQ

-764 DYGVYKFTDHYIIS
+764 DYGVYKFKDHKIIDG
-778 KRDDLKGS
+778 RDNLIGC
-786 YFFDKGNLYYSS
+786 YFFDKGNLYRSDS
-798 ERVRGLR
+798 RPRGLR

-812 PVNSSSATTKLNLY
+812 PVNGPAPTKLNLY

-839 VAFGDEEPIGKAAK
+839 VAFGDEEPTGKAAK

>member
-1 MDVFF
+1 
-6 LLTVNLFNIRQK
+6 
-18 TMYKKNL
+18 
-25 KFLVMSK
+25 MSK

-55 ATGSRSA
+55 ATGSHTA
-62 SGAFSKQADGIV
+62 SVAFSKQADGIV
-74 MRTGADGSNNWG
+74 MPTDADGSNGSNASG
-86 AMQGVKGLEDLI
+86 GLVGLEFLK
-98 GKTEAEI
+98 GKTEDEI
-105 KNAALTPGSTLSD
+105 KDAALTPGSELND
-118 AEPDKVFFLYNV
+118 DYPDKVFFLYNV

-159 HTYKLPSSSTT
+159 NTYDT

-187 LGWVGKDGGTGTDDG
+187 LGWVDGATDPDDG
-202 VFIDRHQDENTHY
+202 VFIDRKQNETTHY
-215 GWVFEP
+215 GWVFVP
-221 LKNDTQNTY
+221 QNDGKNTY
-230 KIYTYATNKPYSTL
+230 KIYTYATNNPSSS
-244 IAKSTKY
+244 STKY

-262 DKNCGAFSESYIE
+262 DKNCEAYSDADIKE
-275 SKNYDA
+275 KNIGD

-288 SMKQIYDLITEQSS
+288 SMQQIYDLITEQSS

-326 IKEKWKLSTFATG
+326 ITVWNVSNFPKE
-339 TNATG
+339 
-344 TKGGWRFGLEKLH
+344 TKGGWRFGLEKLY
-357 NTEKTLTGSGGS
+357 NTDNTLTGSG
-369 GESTDLDKYDF
+369 ESTNLHKYDV
-380 NGLSS
+380 NNLSS
-385 SNPYTFDKI
+385 SNYTFEGTKYTDK
-394 TYTGKEDYERRL
+394 DNYERHL

-421 YQDVD
+421 YQDVV

-436 CKGYSTTKKAKI
+436 CKGYSTTPKAKI
-448 FATWLD
+448 FASWFD
-454 KEGKEDKASLHQN
+454 KKGGTEDKALLHQN
-467 VLNQVSYMPK
+467 VFNQVSNMLK
-477 TEQVLLHVNEQNMD
+477 AEQKELHVSEQNMD

-496 FYGQRKYINTVLVQ
+496 FYGKRKYINTVLIQ
-510 VPDIT
+510 VPKDKIQ
-515 PKPSDGNYGTIR
+515 SENNYGVIR
-527 FGLIIGDN
+527 FGLIIGDDQN
-535 QDDTDVHDV
+535 DTKVDAA
-544 KNEWTVFDD
+544 NEWTVFDD

-561 DNGVD
+561 DKGTD
-566 LILDEDRDNLSY
+566 LILDEDRDNLDY
-578 LKDCDITYKNRVLH
+578 LENCSNTYKNTVLH
-592 LNKTFTKDK
+592 LNKTFVKDK
-601 WNSFVLPVSLKR
+601 WNSFVLPVSLNR
-613 DQFRQA
+613 YQFRQA
-619 FGANARLAKLSG
+619 FGANARLAILSN

-637 QFKTIDM
+637 QFKTVDM
-644 DGMADNVDVLDAY
+644 DAKTMTDNAVVLDAY

-664 TKIHDT
+664 TKIHT
-670 DKTKVSPAYKA
+670 DNTKVSPAYKA
-681 SLTKRNGESTPVVIK
+681 TLRSTNTNSESGTQDVVVK

-704 VTFKTDDANKNDLS
+704 VTFKTNSANENDLS
-718 QMNTDTWVSD
+718 NMNTDTWVSN
-728 VTTTV
+728 VTTNV
-733 ENSNGSMK
+733 ENSNGSMV
-741 AYGTFARTFGQ
+741 AYGTFARTFGL

-833 TTGIDD
+833 TTGIDE
-839 VAFGDEEPIGKAAK
+839 VAFGDEEPTGKAAK

-885 VK
+885 VR

>member
-1 MDVFF
+1 
-6 LLTVNLFNIRQK
+6 
-18 TMYKKNL
+18 
-25 KFLVMSK
+25 MSK

-55 ATGSRSA
+55 ATGSRSE

-74 MRTGADGSNNWG
+74 MRTGADGSNNFG

-98 GKTEAEI
+98 GKTENEI
-105 KNAALTPGSTLSD
+105 KNAALEPDEGLSD
-118 AEPDKVFFLYNV
+118 ADQNKVFFLYNV

-159 HTYKLPSSSTT
+159 HTYSITK
-170 QTLIDFIQNMET
+170 TLIDFKQNMET

-187 LGWVGKDGGTGTDDG
+187 LGWWNGVQDPDDG
-202 VFIDRHQDENTHY
+202 VFIDRKLTDNTHY
-215 GWVFEP
+215 GWGFE
-221 LKNDTQNTY
+221 LQENKKNTY
-230 KIYTYATNKPYSTL
+230 KIYTYDATKTL
-244 IAKSTKY
+244 SKSNKY
-251 YLCANGDETDQ
+251 YLCANGDATDQ
-262 DKNCGAFSESYIE
+262 DKNCGAFKDTYIQE
-275 SKNYDA
+275 NKLED

-288 SMKQIYDLITEQSS
+288 SMQQIYDLITKQSS
-302 DNMTSALDLS
+302 DIMTSALDLS

-326 IKEKWKLSTFATG
+326 ITVWKVSNFPK
-339 TNATG
+339 G
-344 TKGGWRFGLEKLH
+344 TKGGWRFGLEKLY
-357 NTEKTLTGSGGS
+357 NTDNTLTGSG
-369 GESTDLDKYDF
+369 ESTKLDNYDF
-380 NGLSS
+380 NLLKYST
-385 SNPYTFDKI
+385 YTFEGTKYTDK
-394 TYTGKEDYERRL
+394 DNYERHL

-412 DAKNLRGVI
+412 DVKNKRGVI
-421 YQDVD
+421 YQDVV

-436 CKGYSTTKKAKI
+436 CKGYSTTTKAKI
-448 FATWLD
+448 FASWFD
-454 KEGKEDKASLHQN
+454 KDGNNEDKSLMHQN
-467 VLNQVSYMPK
+467 VLNQVSYMSK
-477 TEQVLLHVNEQNMD
+477 AEQEELHVSEQNMD

-496 FYGQRKYINTVLVQ
+496 FYGKRKYINTVLIQ
-510 VPDIT
+510 VPDTKIQE
-515 PKPSDGNYGTIR
+515 DGSYGIIR
-527 FGLIIGDN
+527 FGLIIGNDQN
-535 QDDTDVHDV
+535 DTKVDAA
-544 KNEWTVFDD
+544 NEWTVFDD

-561 DNGVD
+561 DKSAD
-566 LILDEDRDNLSY
+566 LILDEDRDNLDY
-578 LKDCDITYKNRVLH
+578 LKDCSTTYKNTVLH
-592 LNKTFTKDK
+592 LNKTFKKDK

-637 QFKTIDM
+637 QFQTVNMDAPDM
-644 DGMADNVDVLDAY
+644 TDNAEVLSAY

-681 SLTKRNGESTPVVIK
+681 TLTKPNGEQQDVVIK

-704 VTFKTDDANKNDLS
+704 VTFEKNSENKNDLS
-718 QMNTDTWVSD
+718 KMNTDTWVSD

-733 ENSNGSMK
+733 ENSNGSLK

-752 NVTQN
+752 KATQN
-757 VTDEKAD
+757 VTDEKAA
-764 DYGVYKFTDHYIIS
+764 DYGVYKFKDHNIIDG
-778 KRDDLKGS
+778 RDGLIGC
-786 YFFDKGNLYYSS
+786 YFFDRGNLYYSS
-798 ERVRGLR
+798 KDRVRGLR

-812 PVNSSSATTKLNLY
+812 PVNSSTPTNTKLNLY

-833 TTGIDD
+833 TTGIDE
-839 VAFGDEEPIGKAAK
+839 VAFGDEEPTGKAAK

-885 VK
+885 VR